1 MKTFVARYGFI
12 KAADNDFIG
21 GKETNHHK
29 QGSLFINA
37 KSKKDAIEKMTA
49 LGYFQTNASLKI
61 GSGIDMNALLDADV
75 INEDSIILTP
85 DNRPNY
91 VARVWLD
98 DKGVRQVARIGELV
112 RDVDAPVYADKF
124 VPVS

>member
-12 KAADNDFIG
+12 KAADNELIG
-21 GKETNHHK
+21 GQESNHHK

-37 KSKKDAIEKMTA
+37 KSKKDALEKMLS
-49 LGYFQTNASLKI
+49 LGYRETNTSLKV
-61 GSGIDMNALLDADV
+61 GSGIDMNALLDAGV

-98 DKGVRQVARIGELV
+98 ENGVRQVARIGELV
-112 RDVDAPVYADKF
+112 RDVDAPTYADKF
-124 VPVS
+124 VPVA